1 MFVSRADLCVGLPT
15 SLAGMPTALFVGS
28 VAASFPIVSGR
39 AELKSSSP
47 LVCMAHC
54 AAAACWCR
62 AGACWWRAGGVLVR
76 AGACWWCAGGVLVR
90 AGACWWRAGAVLWCA
105 DGVLTAG
112 YFLVLD
118 PEQFRLAGKCMG
130 AWA

>member
-54 AAAACWCR
+54 AAAACWWR
-62 AGACWWRAGGVLVR
+62 AGGVLVACWWRAGGVLV
-76 AGACWWCAGGVLVR
+76 
-90 AGACWWRAGAVLWCA
+90 ACWWRAG
-105 DGVLTAG
+105 GVLVA
-112 YFLVLD
+112 
-118 PEQFRLAGKCMG
+118 
-130 AWA
+130 